1 MSRDVRHILS
11 TTVKGV
17 FLLWLLASLCTP
29 AQAAQIKLDSM
40 QVGSRVYTKVV
51 VLGFNATDV
60 YFTHSRGISNE
71 RLKRLD
77 PELQKMFSY
86 DETAA
91 ANAERQQAEDNAE
104 FNKQLV
110 VTIESNARKAYETK
124 RRADS
129 TYAESLSDPL
139 TQKSPIGIPLPEMK
153 IEKWDGEKP
162 DTKEKFQLIYVWA
175 GWSRAS
181 GKFMPDINLLAEK
194 FTKEISVYGV
204 TADAAPKS
212 DEDPVRPEFPNGIDP
227 ADKFAADLSITH
239 LPQVVLADPKGVIRY
254 VGHPA
259 ALTEK
264 RVRELIKKFSAD

>member
-1 MSRDVRHILS
+1 MSQGVCNFLSAKVR
-11 TTVKGV
+11 V
-17 FLLWLLASLCTP
+17 FQICLLLMLCVS

-40 QVGSRVYTKVV
+40 QVGSKLYTRVV

-77 PELQKMFSY
+77 PELQKMFNY
-86 DETAA
+86 DEAA
-91 ANAERQQAEDNAE
+91 SANAERQQAEDNAE

-110 VTIESNARKAYETK
+110 VTIESNARKTYETK

-129 TYAESLSDPL
+129 TYAESLTDPL
-139 TQKSPIGIPLPEMK
+139 TEKSPVGLPLPEVK

-162 DTKEKFQLIYVWA
+162 DTKEKFQLIYIWA
-175 GWSRAS
+175 DWSRAS
-181 GKFMPDINLLAEK
+181 RKFLPDINLLAGK
-194 FTKEISVYGV
+194 FAKEIAVFGV
-204 TADAAPKS
+204 TAEAAPKS
-212 DEDPVRPEFPNGIDP
+212 DEDSVRAEFPNGIDP
-227 ADKFAADLSITH
+227 ANKLAGDLSITQV
-239 LPQVVLADPKGVIRY
+239 PQVVFADPKGVVRY

-264 RVRELIKKFSAD
+264 RVQELIKKFSVE